1 ATASMLSY
9 VLFSCLLLSV
19 QAHNCQVSEI
29 IRFTT
34 RLLDKNS
41 VDCPCTEATAS
52 SCSCLPIPEAGHE
65 LSCFVEG
72 TEHLMKNNMNSKEIL
87 QRLNRSFQTQLD
99 RKFCGHLS
107 HSNQC
112 QAKTKGNVK
121 QFLTE
126 ILKTYQAIKK

>member
-1 ATASMLSY
+1 MNLVMLSY

-34 RLLDKNS
+34 RLLVS
-41 VDCPCTEATAS
+41 GS
-52 SCSCLPIPEAGHE
+52 LSCSCLPIPEAGHE

-126 ILKTYQAIKK
+126 ILKTYQAIKKSKA